1 MKNNIRRYLEIL
13 EQYKKLNDSQ
23 RLNIKEV
30 LTKANTSFIFNRESL
45 LNDILYVL
53 ILEEY
58 DINDKNIFKHF
69 FNSLKFFENEC
80 AKYRNKKLYGHKF
93 YKFCEY
99 VIEKEYNL
107 LERIRFE
114 ITIFSMKFRYLRKN
128 FKYLISN
135 FNGNPSILFYNDIF
149 ILYEHIMEQELKIF
163 EDNIQISM
171 RKLTYLDY
179 NIKYF
184 ILNFNTL
191 KDKLKNQPIDN
202 FRDKQISEFEKI
214 LDEILDEILK
224 NEPANSEREDLSH
237 ILLKSNKRQSIELLK
252 KNHNSEILPRGPFWS
267 IYNSFLLSYIINQ
280 KILFGTY
287 VRNKNTEDYHLFKI
301 RILIWSIVLIYS
313 INYGQGQ
320 KSQLTKAHKYFTYK
334 IIEIFINELKDDYI
348 DYLDN
353 IDYIFAKISRED
365 SVPQLKNDALKKRL
379 NCMLYGY
386 LIGPCYYLD
395 TDCVFNKGTIEQL
408 IKSCK
413 YRVPDVT
420 KLSNSNAI
428 YKCKKIAGKNNY
440 CEFYN
445 YKNYWLQDFKPFI
458 IKLKQKYLIYFFDLD
473 IDNTSLN
480 KYITGKS
487 VNISPLFINKLSDKT
502 GIPRTYLTDLKE
514 ETFHGLRKFYFFYQV
529 LSAISA
535 KEIYYFHKEFSQYF
549 EVWAKN
555 PTPKWD
561 EDKKSVKEL
570 KDIKTFLNKADMY
583 IINIVF
589 KVFRQNPDL
598 KDIKIYKKTADKI
611 KHLLKETGKISESY
625 DLF

>member
-30 LTKANTSFIFNRESL
+30 LTKANISFIFNRESL

-58 DINDKNIFKHF
+58 DINDKNIFKHI

-80 AKYRNKKLYGHKF
+80 AKYRNKKRYGHKF

-99 VIEKEYNL
+99 VIEIEYNL

-114 ITIFSMKFRYLRKN
+114 IIIFSMKFRYLRKN

-149 ILYEHIMEQELKIF
+149 ILYKHMIKQELNIF
-163 EDNIQISM
+163 EDKIQI
-171 RKLTYLDY
+171 LTRNLIYLDFI
-179 NIKYF
+179 IKTF

-191 KDKLKNQPIDN
+191 NDK
-202 FRDKQISEFEKI
+202 
-214 LDEILDEILK
+214 LK

-237 ILLKSNKRQSIELLK
+237 ILLKFNKRQLIELLK
-252 KNHNSEILPRGPFWS
+252 KNHNSEILPRWPFWS
-267 IYNSFLLSYIINQ
+267 IYHPFLLSYVINQ

-287 VRNKNTEDYHLFKI
+287 VRNKNTEYYYWFKI
-301 RILIWSIVLIYS
+301 RILIWSILLIYS
-313 INYGQGQ
+313 LNYGKGQ

-334 IIEIFINELKDDYI
+334 IIEIFINKLKHDYI
-348 DYLDN
+348 IYLDN
-353 IDYIFAKISRED
+353 IAYIFAKNSRED
-365 SVPQLKNDALKKRL
+365 SVPQLKNDTLKKRL

-386 LIGPCYYLD
+386 LIGSCYYLD

-408 IKSCK
+408 VKSCK
-413 YRVPDVT
+413 YRTSEVAE
-420 KLSNSNAI
+420 LSNSNAI
-428 YKCKKIAGKNNY
+428 YKCKKIAGENNY

-445 YKNYWLQDFKPFI
+445 YKNYWLQDLKPYS

-480 KYITGKS
+480 KYLTGKS
-487 VNISPLFINKLSDKT
+487 VNISPLFINELSDKT
-502 GIPRTYLTDLKE
+502 GIPITYLTGLKE
-514 ETFHGLRKFYFFYQV
+514 ETFHGFRKFYFFYEV
-529 LSAISA
+529 LSVISA
-535 KEIYYFHKEFSQYF
+535 KEIYYFREEFSQYF

-561 EDKKSVKEL
+561 EDKKCVKEL
-570 KDIKTFLNKADMY
+570 DIKTFLNKADMY

-589 KVFRQNPDL
+589 KVLSL
-598 KDIKIYKKTADKI
+598 KPYLNDIQIYKKTANKI
-611 KHLLKETGKISESY
+611 RDLLKKTSKISESY
-625 DLF
+625 ELFLH

>member
-1 MKNNIRRYLEIL
+1 M
-13 EQYKKLNDSQ
+13 
-23 RLNIKEV
+23 
-30 LTKANTSFIFNRESL
+30 
-45 LNDILYVL
+45 YVL

-58 DINDKNIFKHF
+58 DINDKNIFKHI

-80 AKYRNKKLYGHKF
+80 AKYRNKKRYGHKF

-99 VIEKEYNL
+99 VIEIEYNL

-114 ITIFSMKFRYLRKN
+114 IIIFSMIFRYLRKN
-128 FKYLISN
+128 FKYFISN
-135 FNGNPSILFYNDIF
+135 FDGNLSILFYNDIF
-149 ILYEHIMEQELKIF
+149 ILYKHMIKQELNIF
-163 EDNIQISM
+163 EDKIQN
-171 RKLTYLDY
+171 LTRNLIYLDY
-179 NIKYF
+179 IIKNF

-191 KDKLKNQPIDN
+191 NDK
-202 FRDKQISEFEKI
+202 
-214 LDEILDEILK
+214 LK
-224 NEPANSEREDLSH
+224 NEPANSEREDLNH
-237 ILLKSNKRQSIELLK
+237 ILLKFNKRQLIELLK
-252 KNHNSEILPRGPFWS
+252 KNLNSEILPRWPFWS
-267 IYNSFLLSYIINQ
+267 MYHSFLLSYIINQ

-287 VRNKNTEDYHLFKI
+287 VRNKNTENYHLFKI

-334 IIEIFINELKDDYI
+334 IIEIFINELKDGYI

-428 YKCKKIAGKNNY
+428 YKCKKIAGENNY

-514 ETFHGLRKFYFFYQV
+514 ETFHGFRKFYFFYQV

-535 KEIYYFHKEFSQYF
+535 KEIYYFRKEFSQYF

-561 EDKKSVKEL
+561 EDKKGVKEL

-589 KVFRQNPDL
+589 KVLRQNPDL

>member
-30 LTKANTSFIFNRESL
+30 LTKANTSFIFNRENL

-58 DINDKNIFKHF
+58 DINDKNIFKHI

-80 AKYRNKKLYGHKF
+80 AKYRNKKRYGHKF

-99 VIEKEYNL
+99 VIEIEYNL

-114 ITIFSMKFRYLRKN
+114 IIIFSMIFRYLRKN
-128 FKYLISN
+128 FKYFISN
-135 FNGNPSILFYNDIF
+135 FDGNLSILFYNDIF
-149 ILYEHIMEQELKIF
+149 ILYKHMIKQELNIF
-163 EDNIQISM
+163 EDKIQN
-171 RKLTYLDY
+171 LTRNLIYLDY
-179 NIKYF
+179 IIKNF

-191 KDKLKNQPIDN
+191 NDK
-202 FRDKQISEFEKI
+202 
-214 LDEILDEILK
+214 LK
-224 NEPANSEREDLSH
+224 NEPANSEREDLNH
-237 ILLKSNKRQSIELLK
+237 ILLKFNKRQLIELLK
-252 KNHNSEILPRGPFWS
+252 KNLNSEILPRWPFWS
-267 IYNSFLLSYIINQ
+267 MYHSFLLSYIINQ

-287 VRNKNTEDYHLFKI
+287 VRNKNTENYHLFKI

-334 IIEIFINELKDDYI
+334 IIEIFINELKDGYI

-428 YKCKKIAGKNNY
+428 YKCKKIAGENNY

-514 ETFHGLRKFYFFYQV
+514 ETFHGFRKFYFFYQV

-535 KEIYYFHKEFSQYF
+535 KEIYYFRKEFSQYF

-561 EDKKSVKEL
+561 EDKKGVKEL

-589 KVFRQNPDL
+589 KVLRQNPDL

>member
-30 LTKANTSFIFNRESL
+30 LTKANTSFIFNRENL

-53 ILEEY
+53 ISEEY
-58 DINDKNIFKHF
+58 DINDKNIFKHI

-80 AKYRNKKLYGHKF
+80 AKYRNKKRYGHKF

-99 VIEKEYNL
+99 VIEIEYNL

-114 ITIFSMKFRYLRKN
+114 IIIFSMKFRYLRKN
-128 FKYLISN
+128 FKYFISN
-135 FNGNPSILFYNDIF
+135 FDGNLSILFYNDIF
-149 ILYEHIMEQELKIF
+149 ILYKHMIKQELNIF
-163 EDNIQISM
+163 EDKIQN
-171 RKLTYLDY
+171 LTRNLIYLDY
-179 NIKYF
+179 IIKTF

-191 KDKLKNQPIDN
+191 NDK
-202 FRDKQISEFEKI
+202 
-214 LDEILDEILK
+214 LK

-237 ILLKSNKRQSIELLK
+237 ILLKFNKRQLIELLK
-252 KNHNSEILPRGPFWS
+252 KNLNSEILPRWPFWS
-267 IYNSFLLSYIINQ
+267 MYHSFLLSYIINQ

-287 VRNKNTEDYHLFKI
+287 VRNKNTENYHLFKI

-334 IIEIFINELKDDYI
+334 IIEIFINELKDGYI
-348 DYLDN
+348 DYLYN

-428 YKCKKIAGKNNY
+428 YKCKKIAGENNY

-514 ETFHGLRKFYFFYQV
+514 ETFHGFRKFYFFYQV

-535 KEIYYFHKEFSQYF
+535 KEIYYFRKEFSQYF

-561 EDKKSVKEL
+561 EDKKGVKEL

-589 KVFRQNPDL
+589 KVLRQNPDL

>member
-30 LTKANTSFIFNRESL
+30 LTKANTSFIFNRENL

-58 DINDKNIFKHF
+58 DINDKNIFKHI

-80 AKYRNKKLYGHKF
+80 AKYRNKKRYGHKF

-99 VIEKEYNL
+99 VIEIEYNL

-114 ITIFSMKFRYLRKN
+114 IIIFSMKFRYLRKN
-128 FKYLISN
+128 FKYFISN
-135 FNGNPSILFYNDIF
+135 FDGNLSILFYNDIF
-149 ILYEHIMEQELKIF
+149 ILYKHMIKQELNIF
-163 EDNIQISM
+163 EDKIQI
-171 RKLTYLDY
+171 LTRNLIYLDFI
-179 NIKYF
+179 IKTF

-191 KDKLKNQPIDN
+191 NDK
-202 FRDKQISEFEKI
+202 
-214 LDEILDEILK
+214 LK

-237 ILLKSNKRQSIELLK
+237 ILLKFNKRQFIELLK
-252 KNHNSEILPRGPFWS
+252 KNHNSEILPRWPFWS
-267 IYNSFLLSYIINQ
+267 MYHSFLLSYIINQ

-287 VRNKNTEDYHLFKI
+287 VRNKNTENYHLFKI

-334 IIEIFINELKDDYI
+334 IIEIFINELKDGYI

-428 YKCKKIAGKNNY
+428 YKCKKIAGENNY

-514 ETFHGLRKFYFFYQV
+514 ETFHGFRKFYFFYQV

-535 KEIYYFHKEFSQYF
+535 KEIYYFRKEFSQYF

-561 EDKKSVKEL
+561 EDKKGVKEL

-589 KVFRQNPDL
+589 KVLRQNPDL

>member
-30 LTKANTSFIFNRESL
+30 LTKANTSFIFNRENL

-53 ILEEY
+53 MLEEY
-58 DINDKNIFKHF
+58 DINDKNIFKHI

-80 AKYRNKKLYGHKF
+80 AKYRNKKRYGHKF

-99 VIEKEYNL
+99 VIEIEYNL

-114 ITIFSMKFRYLRKN
+114 IIIFSMIFRYLRKN
-128 FKYLISN
+128 FKYFISN
-135 FNGNPSILFYNDIF
+135 FDGNLSILFYNDIF
-149 ILYEHIMEQELKIF
+149 ILYKHMIKQELNIF
-163 EDNIQISM
+163 EDKIQN
-171 RKLTYLDY
+171 LTRNLIYLDY
-179 NIKYF
+179 IIKNF

-191 KDKLKNQPIDN
+191 NDK
-202 FRDKQISEFEKI
+202 
-214 LDEILDEILK
+214 LK
-224 NEPANSEREDLSH
+224 NEPANSEREDLNH
-237 ILLKSNKRQSIELLK
+237 ILLKFNKRQLIELLK
-252 KNHNSEILPRGPFWS
+252 KNLNSEILPRWPFWS
-267 IYNSFLLSYIINQ
+267 MYHSFLLSYIINQ

-287 VRNKNTEDYHLFKI
+287 VRNKNTENYHLFKI

-334 IIEIFINELKDDYI
+334 IIEIFINELKDGYI

-428 YKCKKIAGKNNY
+428 YKCKKIAGENNY

-514 ETFHGLRKFYFFYQV
+514 ETFHGFRKFYFFYQV

-535 KEIYYFHKEFSQYF
+535 KEIYYFRKEFSQYF

-561 EDKKSVKEL
+561 EDKKGVKEL

-589 KVFRQNPDL
+589 KVLRQNPDL

>member
-30 LTKANTSFIFNRESL
+30 LTKANTSFIFNRENL

-58 DINDKNIFKHF
+58 DINDKNIFKHI

-80 AKYRNKKLYGHKF
+80 AKYRNKKRYGHKF

-99 VIEKEYNL
+99 VIEIEYNL

-114 ITIFSMKFRYLRKN
+114 IIIFSMKFRYLRKN
-128 FKYLISN
+128 FKYFISN
-135 FNGNPSILFYNDIF
+135 FDGNLSILFYNDIF
-149 ILYEHIMEQELKIF
+149 ILYKHMIKQELNIF
-163 EDNIQISM
+163 EDKIQI
-171 RKLTYLDY
+171 LTRNLIYLDFI
-179 NIKYF
+179 IKTF

-191 KDKLKNQPIDN
+191 NDK
-202 FRDKQISEFEKI
+202 
-214 LDEILDEILK
+214 LK

-237 ILLKSNKRQSIELLK
+237 ILLKFNKRQLIELLK
-252 KNHNSEILPRGPFWS
+252 KNHNSEILPRWPFWS
-267 IYNSFLLSYIINQ
+267 MYHSFLLSYIINQ

-287 VRNKNTEDYHLFKI
+287 VRNKNTENYHLFKI

-334 IIEIFINELKDDYI
+334 IIEIFINELKDGYI

-428 YKCKKIAGKNNY
+428 YKCKKIAGENNY

-514 ETFHGLRKFYFFYQV
+514 ETFHGFRKFYFFYQV

-535 KEIYYFHKEFSQYF
+535 KEIYYFRKEFSQYF

-561 EDKKSVKEL
+561 EDKKGVKEL

-589 KVFRQNPDL
+589 KVLRQNPDL

>member
-30 LTKANTSFIFNRESL
+30 LTKANTSFIFNRENL

-58 DINDKNIFKHF
+58 DINDKNIFKHI

-80 AKYRNKKLYGHKF
+80 AKYRNKKRYGHKF

-99 VIEKEYNL
+99 VIEIEYNL

-114 ITIFSMKFRYLRKN
+114 IIIFSMKFRYLRKN
-128 FKYLISN
+128 FKYFISN
-135 FNGNPSILFYNDIF
+135 FDGNLSILFYNDIF
-149 ILYEHIMEQELKIF
+149 ILYKHMIKQELNIF
-163 EDNIQISM
+163 EDKIQN
-171 RKLTYLDY
+171 LTRNLIYLDFI
-179 NIKYF
+179 IKTF

-191 KDKLKNQPIDN
+191 NDK
-202 FRDKQISEFEKI
+202 
-214 LDEILDEILK
+214 LK

-237 ILLKSNKRQSIELLK
+237 ILLKFNKRQFIELLK
-252 KNHNSEILPRGPFWS
+252 KNHNSEILPRWPFWS
-267 IYNSFLLSYIINQ
+267 MYHSFLLSYIINQ

-287 VRNKNTEDYHLFKI
+287 VRNKNTENYHLFKI

-334 IIEIFINELKDDYI
+334 IIEIFINELKDGYI

-428 YKCKKIAGKNNY
+428 YKCKKIAGENNY

-514 ETFHGLRKFYFFYQV
+514 ETFHGFRKFYFFYQV

-535 KEIYYFHKEFSQYF
+535 KEIYYFRKEFSQYF

-561 EDKKSVKEL
+561 EDKKGVKEL

-589 KVFRQNPDL
+589 KVLRQNPDL